1 MDNYRFDLAARE
13 IYELIWNCYC
23 DWYVELCKPV
33 LNDKA
38 RPPAQLRGTRRTLV
52 AVMEAMLRLAHPIM
66 PFITEEIWQRI
77 APPAG
82 KQGPTIMTQPYPK
95 PQPEKIDEPAEKEMR
110 RIMEIVLGIR
120 KLRGENNIPPGQRI
134 AILMGGVSKNSLQ
147 LPDEAAMY
155 IETLARTKSI
165 APLKPKQPQPD
176 GAMIVAGDAQ
186 IILPLDSLSD
196 IEGEI
201 KRANKELDALKKR
214 IARSAEKLS
223 NRGFVEKAPAA
234 VVEKEKERLDDM
246 QANQAKLEGQLK
258 QLRAQ

>member
-1 MDNYRFDLAARE
+1 MNTEGEDCGRSGGEVELSLADRWIISTLQRSTEAVDKAVDNYRFDIAARE

-38 RPPAQLRGTRRTLV
+38 RAPAQLRGTRRTLV

-95 PQPEKIDEPAEKEMR
+95 PQSEKIDEPAEKEMR

-134 AILMGGVSKNSLQ
+134 AILLGG
-147 LPDEAAMY
+147 
-155 IETLARTKSI
+155 RF
-165 APLKPKQPQPD
+165 
-176 GAMIVAGDAQ
+176 
-186 IILPLDSLSD
+186 
-196 IEGEI
+196 
-201 KRANKELDALKKR
+201 KK
-214 IARSAEKLS
+214 
-223 NRGFVEKAPAA
+223 
-234 VVEKEKERLDDM
+234 
-246 QANQAKLEGQLK
+246 
-258 QLRAQ
+258 